1 MGHLL
6 MSRPMHGSVS
16 QRDLEEIAYD
26 YVQLYEAR
34 TKQMWGPD
42 QEFIPI
48 SNRIVPSRPSFE
60 EFALKQEMQRRVGP
74 DRTNQLISNARNVL
88 RLMGG

>member
-1 MGHLL
+1 

-26 YVQLYEAR
+26 YVQLFETR
-34 TKQMWGPD
+34 TKQLYA
-42 QEFIPI
+42 
-48 SNRIVPSRPSFE
+48 NRAFGKSGGAERPSFE

-74 DRTNQLISNARNVL
+74 DRTNQLISNARNVIK
-88 RLMGG
+88 LMGG